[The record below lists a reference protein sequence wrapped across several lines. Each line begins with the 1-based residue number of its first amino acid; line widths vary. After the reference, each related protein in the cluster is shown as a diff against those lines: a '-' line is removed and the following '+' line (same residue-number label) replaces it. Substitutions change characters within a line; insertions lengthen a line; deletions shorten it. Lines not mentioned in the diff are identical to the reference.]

1 MIKIIFL
8 NSIALLQRV
17 RSAWAQFG
25 AAIICATCPDH
36 PTDDGWSRN
45 CRQYNHHWDIWKW
58 DISVTNTWMKDQAR
72 EGDQGGGWW
81 MVRDRC
87 KTRPRVTWGMATR
100 SWYNPR
106 NNATHWN
113 RAINRNSSSHL
124 KVFTR
129 WFVLFVKSCLYAFSF
144 LINKK
149 SWNDFVMCTLSLCPI
164 SFEWKIILKKYST
177 FLAYFTWGEV
187 WQFCPSQVY
196 DTRSIP
202 TSQKFFLGTASAVKA
217 KIGSNSELGW
227 FNLLKTDTAPVEIRI
242 QLFRHESGG

>member
-1 MIKIIFL
+1 M
-8 NSIALLQRV
+8 NE
-17 RSAWAQFG
+17 RSSSWG
-25 AAIICATCPDH
+25 RS
-36 PTDDGWSRN
+36 GW
-45 CRQYNHHWDIWKW
+45 
-58 DISVTNTWMKDQAR
+58 WMVD
-72 EGDQGGGWW
+72 GGWW

-106 NNATHWN
+106 NNATLWS
-113 RAINRNSSSHL
+113 RAINRNTSSQL
-124 KVFTR
+124 KV
-129 WFVLFVKSCLYAFSF
+129 VNELFYSWKVFYMLF
-144 LINKK
+144 LFINKK
-149 SWNDFVMCTLSLCPI
+149 SWNDFVGCTLSLCPI
-164 SFEWKIILKKYST
+164 SYEWKIILKKYST

-202 TSQKFFLGTASAVKA
+202 TSQKFFLGIASAVKV